1 MWGKGAPRHFPLA
14 GRGPY
19 GGGAAG
25 VGPAAR
31 LVSPRNGGHVSSE
44 RGQRDRADAAGSG
57 PALSYAR
64 SGVDIEAAE
73 ATVSRYAEL
82 AARTRRPEVLADIGP
97 FAGLFRLPGGL
108 QDPVLVASTDSVG
121 TKLLVAAAVGRY
133 DTVGR
138 DLVNH
143 CVNDVLTAGAEPL
156 FVLDYIATSDLAQD
170 HRVEL
175 VAGVAAACEENG
187 AALLGGETADLP
199 GIYLPGAFDLV
210 GTAVGV
216 VEREAVVDGSRV
228 GAGDQLLALPS
239 SGLQTNGYSLVR
251 RIWGIGEDAARDR
264 TLLEAHDPELGCS
277 LGDALLAVHG
287 SFLEALRPLL
297 GRPGGP
303 LHGIAHITGGG
314 VPGNLSRIVPD
325 GLQARVD
332 LASWRPPALFGLIRR
347 QGELPREEMWRVF
360 NMGVGLVLA
369 VEAAEAEALL
379 REVEGSWRLGEVA
392 PRAQGEAPVVLV
404 RPAAGG

>member
-1 MWGKGAPRHFPLA
+1 M
-14 GRGPY
+14 
-19 GGGAAG
+19 
-25 VGPAAR
+25 
-31 LVSPRNGGHVSSE
+31 
-44 RGQRDRADAAGSG
+44 
-57 PALSYAR
+57 SYAGA
-64 SGVDIEAAE
+64 GVDIDAAE
-73 ATVSRYAEL
+73 ATVERYAEL
-82 AARTRRPEVLADIGP
+82 AARTRRTEVLADIGP
-97 FAGLFRLPGGL
+97 FAGLFRVPAGL
-108 QDPVLVASTDSVG
+108 RDPVLVASTDSVG
-121 TKLLVAAAVGRY
+121 TKLLVAAALGRY

-156 FVLDYIATSDLAQD
+156 FVLDYVATADLAQQ

-199 GIYLPGAFDLV
+199 GIYLPGTFDLV

-216 VEREAVVDGSRV
+216 VERDAVIDGSRV
-228 GAGDQLLALPS
+228 SAGDALVALPS

-251 RIWGIGEDAARDR
+251 RLWGIGEDAARDR
-264 TLLEAHDPELGCS
+264 AFLGEHDAELGGS

-287 SFLEALRPLL
+287 SFLAALRPLL

-314 VPGNLSRIVPD
+314 IPGNLSRIVPE
-325 GLQARVD
+325 GLAARVEG
-332 LASWRPPALFGLIRR
+332 ASWRPPALFERIRR
-347 QGELPREEMWRVF
+347 DGEVPAGEMWRVF

-369 VEAAEAEALL
+369 VDAAEAPAVM
-379 REVEGSWRLGEVA
+379 REIDGSWLLGEIVE
-392 PRAQGEAPVVLV
+392 RAADAPVV
-404 RPAAGG
+404 RIA

>member
-1 MWGKGAPRHFPLA
+1 M
-14 GRGPY
+14 
-19 GGGAAG
+19 
-25 VGPAAR
+25 
-31 LVSPRNGGHVSSE
+31 SSE

-297 GRPGGP
+297 GRPRGP

-404 RPAAGG
+404 RPGAGG